1 MFSCIKELSWKK
13 ALPKHAGK
21 GAFLQKANFFLCR
34 TKRTKDSFSRSLLMN
49 SKKSLLNISTGF
61 GFATVMTVVGLSI
74 ENPYLKTTVINL
86 GISGGIASLVSKKLQ
101 EQQQREFNQYQQNI
115 QNLELQQSE
124 TLKQQNQLSFQVKNA
139 ESQLNNHNK
148 QIKKHQHSLQVQQ
161 ANQNK
166 IVSSIQKLNNKQ
178 QEISTTN
185 SQHLSKIEG
194 QVDELIEIAHKNSS
208 ESIAKSKTP
217 SKKKVIPPIIYRKPQ
232 TLTYIDN
239 NNLYNCLKE
248 MGIEPDYKAL
258 LIKLTPETGQTKIK
272 LYDGAFPN
280 QKHKFTQLK
289 NIGYQVFTFPITKRG
304 KDKFKT
310 VGDDV
315 QLAID
320 MVKDVQTGDHVI
332 LITGDGDLFPAVKEI
347 KQRNVNVTLIAKNSS
362 VNRNLRNLAD
372 DFISLDSIKYD
383 IAKHSKLYA

>member
-1 MFSCIKELSWKK
+1 
-13 ALPKHAGK
+13 
-21 GAFLQKANFFLCR
+21 
-34 TKRTKDSFSRSLLMN
+34 
-49 SKKSLLNISTGF
+49 
-61 GFATVMTVVGLSI
+61 MTVVGLSI

-124 TLKQQNQLSFQVKNA
+124 TLKQQNQLSFQVINA
-139 ESQLNNHNK
+139 ERQLNNHNK

-166 IVSSIQKLNNKQ
+166 IVSNIQKLNNKQ
-178 QEISTTN
+178 QKISTTN

-194 QVDELIEIAHKNSS
+194 QIDELIEIAHKNSS
-208 ESIAKSKTP
+208 ESLVKSKTP
-217 SKKKVIPPIIYRKPQ
+217 SKTKVVPPIIKCKPQ

-248 MGIEPDYKAL
+248 MGIKPDYKAL
-258 LIKLTPETGQTKIK
+258 LVELTPETGKTQIK

-280 QKHKFTQLK
+280 QKHKYTQLK
-289 NIGYQVFTFPITKRG
+289 NLGYQVFTFPIIRRG

-320 MVKDVQTGDHVI
+320 MVKDVKPGDRVI

-347 KQRNVNVTLIAKNSS
+347 KQRNVRVTVIAKSS
-362 VNRNLRNLAD
+362 AINHNLRNLAD
-372 DFISLDSIKYD
+372 EFISLDSIKYE
-383 IAKHSKLYA
+383 IAKYSKLYA